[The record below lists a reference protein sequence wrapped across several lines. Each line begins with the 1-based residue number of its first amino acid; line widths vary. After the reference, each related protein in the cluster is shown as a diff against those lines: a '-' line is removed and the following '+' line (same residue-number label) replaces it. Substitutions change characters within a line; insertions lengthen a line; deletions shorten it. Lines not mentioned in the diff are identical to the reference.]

1 MGVET
6 RSFPDREANLDQVAL
21 SLAEHLQR
29 ERGFTAKLR
38 TRTAQGVLMQLEKS
52 DFGRQLTGLV
62 YTLQI
67 ELERKDGAV
76 TVRVDDGDLRNQIL
90 ALGIG
95 AIVAWPLLLT
105 AGFGWVSKG
114 EIREEVVRK
123 AAALLGATF

>member
-21 SLAEHLQR
+21 SLADHLQR
-29 ERGFTAKLR
+29 ERGFAVKLR

-67 ELERKDGAV
+67 ELERKDGGV
-76 TVRVDDGDLRNQIL
+76 TVRVDDGDLRNQLL

-95 AIVAWPLLLT
+95 AIIAWPLLLT

-114 EIREEVVRK
+114 EVREEVVRK